1 MADDSNVPMDKMVE
15 LAMGLSMSALF
26 TRAMSATYESTQKAF
41 DTACSPQPLRYIHAV
56 IGGVQQGPFSLGEIF
71 ARIRSGEITPD
82 TYIWKAGMQDWRP
95 AREVDDLA
103 PNFPSMPPR
112 MP

>member
-1 MADDSNVPMDKMVE
+1 MADDSNVSMDKMME
-15 LAMGLSMSALF
+15 MAMGLSMSMLF

-41 DTACSPQPLRYIHAV
+41 DLGCSPQPLRYIHAV

-71 ARIRSGEITPD
+71 ARIRSGEITPE

-95 AREVDDLA
+95 AHEVDDLA
-103 PNFPSMPPR
+103 PNFPAAPPQI
-112 MP
+112 P